1 MAVGVNIISD
11 FDGKGIQK
19 AIAQFKKLETSSEK
33 AAFALKKAF
42 LPAVAALGGLA
53 FAGFKAAQAAAAD
66 ELEQAKLAQTLE
78 KVVGA
83 TSATVASTEKMIE
96 SMSRAS
102 GTADTELR
110 EALSSLV
117 IGTKDLTQA
126 EQGLALAQDIATA
139 SNLPLQSAADALSKA
154 YSGNYKALQKL
165 SPALRDL
172 IKDGASTEVIFA
184 DLANTFGGATANA
197 ADTAAGKM
205 KILKNNVAEF
215 QESLGAALLPAL
227 ENITSVMT
235 VVFGFMA
242 DNEKIVLA
250 LAAAVGFLALAI
262 TAYNIAL
269 KIGTIV
275 NVSFGASAAAAAV
288 AAAPLAAFAAVL
300 IITIVALAA
309 AVVLAYKRFEVFRDI
324 VRAVFNGLIQIVE
337 VFVNLFV
344 AAWNVVVNVIN
355 AAITVA
361 NFFGADLK
369 KLGTVGYVSLGR
381 VSEASKMTEQQL
393 KNLERQALQTAGAV
407 RMIVTPEAQLKVQ
420 ADRYEGL
427 AISLGKTLDYTG
439 KFYKETA
446 AGGSGGGAVESA
458 TEKLSKYIDAIK
470 GVTSAQRSVRDAT
483 KGVTESNLK
492 LSEAIS
498 GTSKAQANFNKVTKG
513 YALDSAEVVKQTR
526 EVANAQ
532 RNLIKANISAA
543 DSVQAIKDA
552 EEALQKLREKVDPFD
567 IESAEIKL
575 QKAKYDVEEADFA
588 VLEAEKDLAK
598 LRKDKETTPQEI
610 RQAEIKL
617 AESKFGVRDAVK
629 SVKDAE
635 KELNKL
641 RTDTPTLKEIAAAER
656 AVADAK
662 LAVED
667 ASVAQADAQ
676 TSVNEAQAKLNEL
689 VDGAKVGSDA
699 YTEALKSLTEAEEAE
714 REAAD
719 ARISAYEKLADAT
732 RDLAKAEQERSD
744 ASKGVSKKDRD
755 AADAQEAAAV
765 AASVIV
771 PPFVRAV
778 EPVVEKVAEIVTSL
792 PSIVDAIV
800 SLPSIVSPITQDQ
813 LDQIG
818 AIGRGDF
825 SNIDLGDQIIRI
837 PSLEELL
844 GGGIG
849 TFMAN
854 GGVVTRATSIIA
866 GEAGA
871 EAIIPLDRLGSFG
884 STYNISVT
892 AGMGADGKDIGTQI
906 VNALKRYERTNG
918 ALPLTVA

>member
-1 MAVGVNIISD
+1 MAVGINILTD
-11 FDGKGIQK
+11 FDSKGISK
-19 AIAQFKKLETSSEK
+19 AIAEFKKLETSTEK
-33 AAFALKKAF
+33 ASFALKKAF

-53 FAGFKAAQAAAAD
+53 FAGFKAAEAAAAD

-78 KVVGA
+78 KVVSA
-83 TSATVASTEKMIE
+83 SSATVASTEAMIE
-96 SMSRAS
+96 AMSRAS
-102 GTADTELR
+102 GTADTDLR
-110 EALSSLV
+110 AALSSLV

-154 YSGNYKALQKL
+154 YSGNYRALQKL

-197 ADTAAGKM
+197 ADTASGKM
-205 KILKNNVAEF
+205 KILKNNIAEF

-227 ENITSVMT
+227 EKVTSVLT

-242 DNEKIVLA
+242 DNEKVVLA
-250 LAAAVGFLALAI
+250 LAAAIGILATGI
-262 TAYNIAL
+262 IVFNIAMS
-269 KIGTIV
+269 IGTV
-275 NVSFGASAAAAAV
+275 VMQAFGASAIAAQAAMAPIALTVGLIVVAFIAV
-288 AAAPLAAFAAVL
+288 AAAVIYAYTHFETFRNVVNAV
-300 IITIVALAA
+300 INFVI
-309 AVVLAYKRFEVFRDI
+309 
-324 VRAVFNGLIQIVE
+324 GLVE
-337 VFVNLFV
+337 FFVNGFIRYI
-344 AAWNVVVNVIN
+344 NMIISVIN
-355 AAITVA
+355 KVIDVA
-361 NFFGADLK
+361 NLFGAGLK
-369 KLGTVGYVSLGR
+369 KIGKIGEVELGR
-381 VSEASKMTEQQL
+381 VGKSSQMTEQQL

-407 RMIVTPEAQLKVQ
+407 RMIVTPESQLKTQ
-420 ADRYEGL
+420 SDRYTQMAL
-427 AISLGKTLDYTG
+427 SMGKLVDYTG
-439 KFYKETA
+439 KGYKEMT
-446 AGGSGGGAVESA
+446 GGGGAVESA
-458 TEKLSKYIDAIK
+458 TEKLSKYIDAIR

-498 GTSKAQANFNKVTKG
+498 STSKAQANFNKVTKG
-513 YALDSAEVVKQTR
+513 YALDSKEVIEQSR
-526 EVANAQ
+526 QVANAQ

-575 QKAKYDVEEADFA
+575 QKAKYNVEEADFA

-662 LAVED
+662 MASED
-667 ASVAQADAQ
+667 ASIAQADAQ

-689 VDGAKVGSDA
+689 VDGAKIGSDA
-699 YTEALKSLTEAEEAE
+699 YTEALKLLTEAEQSES
-714 REAAD
+714 EAAE
-719 ARISAYEKLADAT
+719 ARVSAYEKLADAT

-744 ASKGVSKKDRD
+744 ASKGVSKKDRA
-755 AADAQEAAAV
+755 AADAQEAAAATV
-765 AASVIV
+765 VI
-771 PPFVRAV
+771 PAFVRAV

-800 SLPSIVSPITQDQ
+800 ALPSIVSPITQDQ

>member
-439 KFYKETA
+439 KFYKETKS
-446 AGGSGGGAVESA
+446 GGGGAVESA

-470 GVTSAQRSVRDAT
+470 GVTSAQRSVHDAT
-483 KGVTESNLK
+483 KGVTDSNFK
-492 LSEAIS
+492 LSDAIS
-498 GTSKAQANFNKVTKG
+498 ATSKAQANFNKITKG